1 MTFEVARD
9 QLKAI
14 VERVERLELEIKDL
28 NADKSDIYKEARAN
42 GFDVKAIKQVVSQRK
57 LDTSEREEAD
67 LVFETYWN
75 AVHGINLVHAHAR
88 ENIEEFDAETGEVRD
103 VNPRLIQQVVTGMQ
117 TETGRAALIAA
128 VDIMIEREEAEE
140 FQAKASGD
148 NGATGQADE
157 EAADSMTGDASRTSR
172 GVDTP
177 ATNSPSDDDAIAAVK
192 GKARLA
198 NVADVEP
205 SSSAPIAPTEE
216 RTQAQSIDGNA
227 DANTGGDYVTASE
240 NAATHQAGVVSNA
253 PATPGSILIEMDPP
267 FPMRRSEF
275 AHCFP
280 ELSNTAYDALA
291 NDIADHPIGIVE
303 PIIRQGDV
311 ILDGFCRYN
320 IARSL
325 GLEYPVE
332 EYAGDDA
339 LLDVI
344 RWQRSSRDW
353 TPQQEAKI
361 AKALA
366 AEVPARAEEIFAAF
380 HIALN
385 DIGEVVA
392 A

>member
-57 LDTSEREEAD
+57 LDTTEREESD

-88 ENIEEFDAETGEVRD
+88 ENIEEFDAETGEVFD
-103 VNPRLIQQVVTGMQ
+103 
-117 TETGRAALIAA
+117 A
-128 VDIMIEREEAEE
+128 E

-148 NGATGQADE
+148 NGATGQANE

-205 SSSAPIAPTEE
+205 SSSDPIAPASQGEAEAPSVESTETGTDAE
-216 RTQAQSIDGNA
+216 DTRSG
-227 DANTGGDYVTASE
+227 ANTGGDHVTAPY
-240 NAATHQAGVVSNA
+240 AAKPDQGRGLVSTSPTRHPVLA
-253 PATPGSILIEMDPP
+253 IRPHCQHPGEEVCGGSGRNHCRACAAA
-267 FPMRRSEF
+267 MR
-275 AHCFP
+275 
-280 ELSNTAYDALA
+280 
-291 NDIADHPIGIVE
+291 
-303 PIIRQGDV
+303 
-311 ILDGFCRYN
+311 
-320 IARSL
+320 
-325 GLEYPVE
+325 E
-332 EYAGDDA
+332 EA
-339 LLDVI
+339 
-344 RWQRSSRDW
+344 
-353 TPQQEAKI
+353 
-361 AKALA
+361 
-366 AEVPARAEEIFAAF
+366 
-380 HIALN
+380 
-385 DIGEVVA
+385 VA
-392 A
+392 